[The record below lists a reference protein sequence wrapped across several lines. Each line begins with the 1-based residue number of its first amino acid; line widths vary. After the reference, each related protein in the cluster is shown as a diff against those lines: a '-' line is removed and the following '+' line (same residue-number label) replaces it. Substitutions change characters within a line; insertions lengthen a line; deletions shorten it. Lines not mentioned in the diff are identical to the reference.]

1 MHSCTLQLDLAPALA
16 PRSRAPSSPPLSA
29 CYPCHAP
36 FAPRSYVPFLSEI
49 FNIVPLSVEEWQ
61 LVLLWSLPVILLD
74 EVLKL
79 FARLFFG
86 VKDVK
91 PKMD

>member
-1 MHSCTLQLDLAPALA
+1 MCRL
-16 PRSRAPSSPPLSA
+16 RVM
-29 CYPCHAP
+29 C
-36 FAPRSYVPFLSEI
+36 SYVPFLADI
-49 FNIVPLSVEEWQ
+49 FNITPLSIEEWQ

-86 VKDVK
+86 VRDVK